1 MQKLK
6 NVIRFIKADNLFK
19 IIRNFLI
26 LLVSFFIPKSDSY
39 IIIGGWFGQRFAD
52 NSKYLFLNI
61 FNNLSES
68 GFKKVIWISRNK
80 SIVKELSE
88 AGFEAYSAWD
98 IRSIWSHFRSKY
110 HVIDQSYKD
119 INSIFS
125 VRSKRIH
132 LWHGFPLKRVGEIG
146 KYIEDGEY
154 KNNIITKK
162 ESYIIQLL
170 NKLKSNGF
178 WNDYYLLGTSELS
191 ADIMGKAF
199 NVVKEKV
206 FISGYPRNFKPIFE
220 SSPEFVSNTEKEIL
234 KNLNNFKEEGY
245 KLIGYFPTFRDTTKT
260 IIFGTEEKELISSF
274 LNKCEKNKIKIISK
288 FHSAEKNTHLQ
299 NLQNH
304 PSFLNLPADTDI
316 YSYLDLID
324 IVITDYSSIGFD
336 FLMWDRPVILF
347 PYDLDYYKNHDRKL
361 IFDYEK
367 FTPGPKVYTIED
379 LEDIIL
385 EPFDQIVSNYNQKHK
400 KHSDEVS
407 KLIYGDYK
415 NYNIFHL
422 IKQIKD

>member
-1 MQKLK
+1 M
-6 NVIRFIKADNLFK
+6 
-19 IIRNFLI
+19 
-26 LLVSFFIPKSDSY
+26 
-39 IIIGGWFGQRFAD
+39 
-52 NSKYLFLNI
+52 
-61 FNNLSES
+61 
-68 GFKKVIWISRNK
+68 
-80 SIVKELSE
+80 
-88 AGFEAYSAWD
+88 
-98 IRSIWSHFRSKY
+98 
-110 HVIDQSYKD
+110 
-119 INSIFS
+119 
-125 VRSKRIH
+125 
-132 LWHGFPLKRVGEIG
+132 
-146 KYIEDGEY
+146 
-154 KNNIITKK
+154 
-162 ESYIIQLL
+162 
-170 NKLKSNGF
+170 
-178 WNDYYLLGTSELS
+178 
-191 ADIMGKAF
+191 
-199 NVVKEKV
+199 
-206 FISGYPRNFKPIFE
+206 
-220 SSPEFVSNTEKEIL
+220 
-234 KNLNNFKEEGY
+234 
-245 KLIGYFPTFRDTTKT
+245 
-260 IIFGTEEKELISSF
+260 ISSF

-336 FLMWDRPVILF
+336 FLLWDRPVIFF

-400 KHSDEVS
+400 KHSEEVS